1 MVCAAM
7 NGRFEVVPRLLEA
20 GADVN
25 FAISVRWPGPESH
38 P

>member
-1 MVCAAM
+1 MMLAAM
-7 NGRFEVVPRLLEA
+7 KGRIEVVPRLLEA